1 MAYILHSGKPYSVCL
16 RAGETENLETQ
27 SVHSSSSVDG
37 LERQLS
43 NCGLQPLW
51 RFNNPFTGVIYQIF
65 CISYIHIMIRNSSKI
80 IVMNYQQK

>member
-1 MAYILHSGKPYSVCL
+1 MAYILHSGKPYSVYL
-16 RAGETENLETQ
+16 HAGEAENLEARGF
-27 SVHSSSSVDG
+27 HSSSSVEG

-80 IVMNYQQK
+80 IVVNYQQK